1 MGTAKVVVM
10 VFKNHLLLVEG
21 FQGIFGIFVED
32 HRDIFRLHRKVYEAA
47 PLVTCKGLKGG
58 HEVPKE
64 K

>member
-1 MGTAKVVVM
+1 M
-10 VFKNHLLLVEG
+10 EG

-32 HRDIFRLHRKVYEAA
+32 QRDIFRLHRKVYEAA
-47 PLVTCKGLKGG
+47 PLVTCKGLKAG